1 MPGGE
6 VNPGPSERVITADG
20 TLSNGDSELDR
31 SKNTYKG
38 IDGGWKG
45 HQAAHLEGKLPAG
58 GNNLFLDG
66 HTQWVKFSQ
75 MHVRTTLS
83 PSFWW

>member
-1 MPGGE
+1 MI
-6 VNPGPSERVITADG
+6 VSDG
-20 TLSNGDSELDR
+20 TLSNGDNEADR

-45 HQAAHLEGKLPAG
+45 HQAAHLDGKLPAG

-66 HTQWVKFSQ
+66 HTQWVKFQQ
-75 MHVRTTLS
+75 MRVRTSGS
-83 PSFWW
+83 PTFWW